1 MNETNA
7 QVFRKGMKDAIPI
20 GLGYLAVAFSLG
32 IAARNAGTVSYTH
45 LTLPTKQGV

>member
-20 GLGYLAVAFSLG
+20 GLGYLTGNRRKKCRHERISG
-32 IAARNAGTVSYTH
+32 ILNEYAE
-45 LTLPTKQGV
+45 

>member
-20 GLGYLAVAFSLG
+20 GLGYLAVESPQEMQA
-32 IAARNAGTVSYTH
+32 
-45 LTLPTKQGV
+45 

>member
-20 GLGYLAVAFSLG
+20 GLGYLAVAFSLESPQEMQ
-32 IAARNAGTVSYTH
+32 A
-45 LTLPTKQGV
+45 